1 VVSQFAATK
10 LDRFTKVNHTGIRS
24 NHMTTPPPQSRNS
37 HQADD
42 PLRVW
47 GERRTTPDWDRFLA
61 ALIAYALRTADEE
74 PEIEGG
80 ND

>member
-1 VVSQFAATK
+1 
-10 LDRFTKVNHTGIRS
+10 
-24 NHMTTPPPQSRNS
+24 MTTPPPQSRNS